1 MASKQSG
8 AFGSRKGIKLPA
20 VAIQGNNL
28 KFGQDPKPWI
38 ADYRT
43 LGSQATAL
51 TTSAGMVLRYINSE
65 LLAKTDVVKVN
76 EDLIILKDH
85 VKAYKGR
92 LALLNAETD
101 RIERETPRITLEKVP
116 ELLNHAEAFQIFM
129 NDWAKVVMF
138 AADKVLDHFRA
149 LGEDI
154 AYVCPYSDGFQ
165 KAVGEHQMDAAQFE
179 AAQNVTAEDLMQDE
193 LQEQLP
199 TAEDKVH

>member
-8 AFGSRKGIKLPA
+8 AFGSRKGIPLPP

-28 KFGQDPKPWI
+28 KFSNDPKPWI

-43 LGSQATAL
+43 LGAQATAL
-51 TTSAGMVLRYINSE
+51 TTSAGMVLRYVQSD
-65 LLAKTDVVKVN
+65 LLAKTDVVKLN
-76 EDLIILKDH
+76 ADLVVLKDH
-85 VKAYKGR
+85 VAAYKGR

-101 RIERETPRITLEKVP
+101 KIESETPKITMNKVP

-129 NDWAKVVMF
+129 NDWARVVMF

-149 LGEDI
+149 VGEDI
-154 AYVCPYSDGFQ
+154 AYVCPYSEGFQ
-165 KAVGEHQMDAAQFE
+165 KAVGEHQMDAATFE
-179 AAQNVTAEDLMQDE
+179 AAQVTTAEDL
-193 LQEQLP
+193 QEAGP